1 MLRDITSLEAR
12 LKSDDRQEVL
22 MKLRQSWKDL
32 STRAKQPADSVER
45 QLARRVLAAL
55 SAGADRGDAEYMK
68 IIAEYRVGR
77 GGVP

>member
-32 STRAKQPADSVER
+32 STQAKQPADSVER
-45 QLARRVLAAL
+45 QLTRRVLAAL